1 MKIATWNIERLKHAN
16 RLAEIEAAIKTIDV
30 DILILTESDTRI
42 NLEYPFVSMSDPLN
56 SDYYRNTERRVTIHS
71 KFEIV
76 SNHETYDG
84 RTAVCPEIASPFGN
98 LLIYGT
104 IIGIH
109 GNRRLSFKEDLR
121 KQLLDF
127 ERLSGRNFCI
137 AGDFNI
143 SFSDNYYHT
152 NFGRD
157 SLNKSF
163 ERNRIQNL
171 TAGLPETIDHIC
183 VSEDFVRN
191 RAVKLLEWNQ
201 DKTLSDHK
209 GVCVS
214 LEL

>member
-1 MKIATWNIERLKHAN
+1 M
-16 RLAEIEAAIKTIDV
+16 EAAIQTIEA

-42 NLEYPFVSMSDPLN
+42 KLDYPFVSMSSPLN
-56 SDYYRNTERRVTIHS
+56 ADYYRNTERRVTIHS

-84 RTAVCPEIASPFGN
+84 RTAICQEVATPFGN
-98 LLIYGT
+98 LLVYGT

-109 GNRRLSFKEDLR
+109 GNRRLSFKEDLQ
-121 KQLLDF
+121 KQLQDF
-127 ERLSGRNFCI
+127 ERLSGRNLCI
-137 AGDFNI
+137 SGDFNI

-157 SLNKSF
+157 SLNNSF
-163 ERNRIQNL
+163 EQNGIKNL
-171 TAGLPETIDHIC
+171 TAELAESIDHIC
-183 VSEDFVRN
+183 VSEEFLRGCS
-191 RAVKLLEWNQ
+191 VKLQEWNT